1 MAKPGTYQGRHYTEW
16 VDEVKRLKRENL
28 LDEAETLLMGL
39 INATESEAREKGW
52 RDPAPAYYR
61 DLAIIYRKQHR
72 YQDEIGVLTRYM
84 EFVGDFDGAFADRRR
99 KAQRLQDQVDAIV
112 NQSTACPYCETDL
125 EQVQQRSGP
134 CPECGEHIV
143 VRTLRGAKLMMTK
156 AQQAEEKHQKV
167 RDAALG
173 KANQAGATTEE
184 FDAEEEALRGRLDVA
199 LPMDVFWSL
208 ANRKAIEGAAASDW
222 AAAASAY
229 GAMAERLVEEGKDPY
244 GVYAKAV
251 KYRLMTRLEYTP
263 PDRVLF
269 VSGCDCPPCQVEP
282 RKLTFAEA
290 LENPPIPHVECE
302 EKICHCHL
310 MDDWGEGSDSQ
321 VIHIDV
327 SVAAEGEERQKAA
340 TGNSGSGC
348 ASTMMVALGM
358 VALLILAVLI
368 T

>member
-1 MAKPGTYQGRHYTEW
+1 MTKPGTYKGRHYTEW

-28 LDEAETLLMGL
+28 FDEAEALLMGL

-52 RDPAPAYYR
+52 RNPAPAYYQ
-61 DLAIIYRKQHR
+61 DLAIIYRKRNR

-112 NQSTACPYCETDL
+112 NQSTACPYCETAL

-134 CPECGEHIV
+134 CPDCGERIV
-143 VRTLRGAKLMMTK
+143 VRTVKGAKLMMTE
-156 AQQAEEKHQKV
+156 AQRDEEQRQKV
-167 RDAALG
+167 RDKALTN
-173 KANQAGATTEE
+173 ANLAGASTAE
-184 FDAEEEALRGRLDVA
+184 FDAEEEALRERLGVA

-208 ANRKAIEGAAASDW
+208 ANRKAIEAVAASDW

-229 GAMAERLVEEGKDPY
+229 GAMAEQLVKEGKDPY
-244 GVYAKAV
+244 GVYAKFV

-269 VSGCDCPPCQVEP
+269 VSGCDCLPCQIEP

-302 EKICHCHL
+302 EKICHCRL
-310 MDDWGEGSDSQ
+310 MDDWGEGSDNQ
-321 VIHIDV
+321 VVHIDV
-327 SVAAEGEERQKAA
+327 SIAVEGEERQKAA
-340 TGNSGSGC
+340 AGASGSGC
-348 ASTMMVALGM
+348 ASTMMVSLAL
-358 VALLILAVLI
+358 VALIILAAFI